1 MSYKLHDLVIIRGVR
16 GRIIREGLPNNFTV
30 LLENGKQ
37 VWVSNSEVASA
48 KIYGPEAGKEFAT
61 SADLVKFGAI
71 GGAAAGAAPVGAAD
85 DEAAML
91 ARLAAARA
99 ASAAAA
105 AAREDAAAAFA
116 ARPTAAAP
124 VPTIAGPRP
133 SAPTPAAPVSTIAG
147 PRPSAPT
154 PAAPASS
161 TFFTLS
167 KRPCGRRSYNIDSGP
182 RPSSGSTTIPPP
194 VFGNPESTLS
204 FLQPRRKNCKSGT
217 AGVV

>member
-1 MSYKLHDLVIIRGVR
+1 MSYKLHDLVIIKGVR

-48 KIYGPEAGKEFAT
+48 KIYGPEAGKEYAT
-61 SADLVKFGAI
+61 SADLVKFGSI

-124 VPTIAGPRP
+124 
-133 SAPTPAAPVSTIAG
+133 APTIAG

>member
-1 MSYKLHDLVIIRGVR
+1 MSYKLHDLVIIKGVR

-61 SADLVKFGAI
+61 SADLAKFGSI

-91 ARLAAARA
+91 ARLAAAR
-99 ASAAAA
+99 
-105 AAREDAAAAFA
+105 EDAAAAFA
-116 ARPTAAAP
+116 A
-124 VPTIAGPRP
+124 
-133 SAPTPAAPVSTIAG
+133 
-147 PRPSAPT
+147 RPSAPT

-167 KRPCGRRSYNIDSGP
+167 KRPSGRRSYNIDSGP
-182 RPSSGSTTIPPP
+182 RPSSGRTTIPPP